1 MLIYQNDELENNG
14 GGAIRALNGETDMED
29 YLEEVAPIAGNIF
42 AFARSDQS
50 WHGHPPFAR
59 EHYVMQS
66 TFLINQA
73 ELDRKEKRGGLQNYL
88 MKLNIFNR
96 GR

>member
-1 MLIYQNDELENNG
+1 MLIYLNDKWENDD

-29 YLEEVAPIAGNIF
+29 YSEEVAQIAGNIF

-59 EHYVMQS
+59 EHYVVET

-73 ELDRKEKRGGLQNYL
+73 ELDRKVKRGGLQNYL
-88 MKLNIFNR
+88 KKLNIFNR